1 MSCWLQSN
9 PQLSMR
15 MHLLFDAVLLGM
27 QCVHSCMQ
35 KGLITTLPAKS
46 SELRV

>member
-15 MHLLFDAVLLGM
+15 MLFDAGLLGM

-35 KGLITTLPAKS
+35 KGVITTLPAKT
-46 SELRV
+46 